1 MTRDM
6 NMKVRVNAFDAIKR
20 LEIVSE
26 DLLLQSVS
34 KRVLS
39 SFKGKKSL
47 VQCST
52 EQLEMLASD
61 VAGAFVH
68 GVEDEFYQV
77 TYVGKYVL
85 IEIYL
90 YIWIL

>member
-1 MTRDM
+1 M
-6 NMKVRVNAFDAIKR
+6 NVRVNAFNGMKK

-26 DLLLQSVS
+26 DFLLQSVS

-39 SFKGKKSL
+39 IFKGKKSL
-47 VQCST
+47 VQCPAERS
-52 EQLEMLASD
+52 EMLALD

-77 TYVGKYVL
+77 A
-85 IEIYL
+85 
-90 YIWIL
+90 